1 MEIDIRL
8 PIGFM
13 FSLLGLLL
21 LIFGLTTEADPE
33 LYKRSLEINVNL
45 WSGLLMLIFGGLM
58 LFFGL
63 RAKRSK
69 TK

>member
-13 FSLLGLLL
+13 FSILGALL
-21 LIFGLTTEADPE
+21 LIFGLTTNADPE
-33 LYKRSLEINVNL
+33 MYQRSLEINVNL
-45 WSGLLMLIFGGLM
+45 WSGLGILIFGGLM

-63 RAKRSK
+63 RAKKMK

>member
-13 FSLLGLLL
+13 FSILGALL
-21 LIFGLTTEADPE
+21 LIFGLTTNADPE
-33 LYKRSLEINVNL
+33 MYQRSLDINVNI
-45 WSGLLMLIFGGLM
+45 WSGLGILIFGGLM

-63 RAKRSK
+63 RAKRMK

>member
-1 MEIDIRL
+1 MEVDIRL

-13 FSLLGLLL
+13 FTLLGLLL
-21 LIFGLTTEADPE
+21 LIFGLTTETDPE

>member
-1 MEIDIRL
+1 MEVDIRL

-13 FSLLGLLL
+13 FLILGALL
-21 LIFGLTTEADPE
+21 LIFGLTTNADPE
-33 LYKRSLEINVNL
+33 MYERSLDINVNL
-45 WSGLLMLIFGGLM
+45 WSGLINLIFGGLM

-63 RAKRSK
+63 RAKRMK

>member
-1 MEIDIRL
+1 MEVDIRL

-13 FSLLGLLL
+13 FALLGLLL
-21 LIFGLTTEADPE
+21 LIFGITTDADQE

-45 WSGLLMLIFGGLM
+45 WSGSLMLIFGGLM
-58 LFFGL
+58 LLFGL

>member
-1 MEIDIRL
+1 MEVDIRL

-13 FSLLGLLL
+13 FLILGALL
-21 LIFGLTTEADPE
+21 LIFGLTTDADPE
-33 LYKRSLEINVNL
+33 MYKRSLDINVNL
-45 WSGLLMLIFGGLM
+45 WSGLVNFIFGGLM

-63 RAKRSK
+63 RAKRMK

>member
-1 MEIDIRL
+1 MEVDIRL

-13 FSLLGLLL
+13 FTVLGLLL
-21 LIFGLTTEADPE
+21 LFFGLITQADPE
-33 LYKRSLEINVNL
+33 IYRCSLEINVNL
-45 WSGLLMLIFGGLM
+45 WSGLLMILFGGFM